1 MKFER
6 IELERFGH
14 FESLS
19 LDLRGPSGLV
29 VIHGPNEA
37 GKTTLLRAIH
47 GLLFGIDER
56 SPYGFRY
63 PYQAM
68 AIHATLQDSAGQ
80 RLELVRRKKRKDA
93 LLGNLRSEVGEVA
106 LDEPRFLRYF
116 AGVSPELYRAVFGF
130 THADLQQGAE
140 LLQVAGLAELLGGGA
155 LGGGAEVVRR
165 VLGEL
170 RDEADALFK
179 ARGKN
184 PPINRN
190 LAALR
195 DARAALRDATFP
207 QPQYL
212 ALTQALKDARDTL
225 ARADIELA
233 RLRLRSARVHTLLT
247 AFEDFHVHQRLLA
260 RLADPALA
268 TPLRPVDAERVRPLL
283 ADLHAREQ
291 RHQTLNDELER
302 LERRA
307 AQHPVDHALLA
318 EAAAVE
324 RLVRRVE
331 PVTARR
337 RELPR
342 EHERLLR
349 EQAALRAEFT
359 RLSGAPTHLSPETS
373 PHNLSQQPASQSA
386 DSQPPAPSIA
396 HNLSQQPA
404 SSSPPPART
413 ASPAELEQV
422 RLALARWRRAGQE
435 LQVLARGE
443 ADDEAEL
450 ATLRVEATAL
460 ADQAPDERGAA
471 LLAELESIQ
480 AAHAE
485 LERGEQDL
493 LRIDTELEQALARL
507 HPRPAAEALDR
518 LPLPSFAAVQ
528 DMQARHLDGE
538 RERRDALDHLSQQ
551 TAELARVEAELAA
564 LLAGEALPD
573 PASLAEA
580 RQRRDEAWQLI
591 RQQLLARGNHNQR
604 DLFGATDP
612 TPARVTDR
620 RTLARGFERALADA
634 DQLADQLRSCA
645 DRLAQKTALGHTA
658 ERARV
663 ALARAH
669 ERLTGLDAAERRASV
684 AWISLW
690 QPTGVQPGAPGPM
703 LAWLGDAASLRDL
716 AATRLRRALGLA
728 PLRPVVRDFEAR
740 LRDHLSAPTTLAWPA
755 LVQQLRERERD
766 AQTRRGRLESTLA
779 RSAALAAA
787 LARTRTAR
795 AFLERDLADADD
807 ELHRR
812 TSALGLPRN
821 LDPETAVER
830 LEALTDLSERTASNT
845 LQRTAC
851 EQALA
856 ALADFDAELAA
867 LLARLA
873 RDSPAGE
880 LPELQVESLSRALT
894 DARAAASS
902 HALARE
908 QADDRR
914 REQLRVAES
923 LAESRR
929 EYDALLTRAAVG
941 DEAAL
946 LNMSERTLLRDQH
959 ERSCAELDLRL
970 ARALGE
976 GEARLAYESELR
988 ASRREALI
996 SEQDAL
1002 TREIT
1007 ELDQRRISAA
1017 LQKGRLEHEAQQL
1030 GGDRAARIGA
1040 ELEVLKTELDEQI
1053 DRYLLVH
1060 LAERVL
1066 DRVTDRYARENQPA
1080 LLQYTSELLAR
1091 VTEGRHLRVVV
1102 QPETRSL
1109 ATIDRSGQLRSP
1121 ADLSS
1126 GTREQLFLALRLAY
1140 ILDYCDRNEPLP
1152 VIMDD
1157 VLVNFDDARA
1167 AASLGA
1173 LRDAA
1178 RVTQV
1183 ILLTCHRRW
1192 VDIARAVAPEARI
1205 LELPAEAAPARLQRP
1220 AEA

>member
-93 LLGNLRSEVGEVA
+93 LLGNLRSEAGEVA

-165 VLGEL
+165 VLAEL

-195 DARAALRDATFP
+195 DARTALRDATFP

-225 ARADIELA
+225 ARADVELA
-233 RLRLRSARVHTLLT
+233 RLRLRSARVHTLLA
-247 AFEDFHVHQRLLA
+247 AFEDFHAHQRLLA

-283 ADLHAREQ
+283 AELHAREQ
-291 RHQTLNDELER
+291 RHQTLSDELER

-349 EQAALRAEFT
+349 EQAALRAEFI
-359 RLSGAPTHLSPETS
+359 RLSDAPPETS
-373 PHNLSQQPASQSA
+373 PIDLSQQPAST
-386 DSQPPAPSIA
+386 
-396 HNLSQQPA
+396 
-404 SSSPPPART
+404 SPPPADDPTRA

-450 ATLRVEATAL
+450 AALRVEATTL

-493 LRIDTELEQALARL
+493 LRIDTELSQALARL

-551 TAELARVEAELAA
+551 TAELTRLEAELAA

-591 RQQLLARGNHNQR
+591 RQQLLARSNHNQR

-612 TPARVTDR
+612 TPARVADR

-645 DRLAQKTALGHTA
+645 DRLAQKTALGHA
-658 ERARV
+658 VERAR
-663 ALARAH
+663 LARARAR
-669 ERLTGLDAAERRASV
+669 ERLAGLDAAERSASV

-690 QPTGVQPGAPGPM
+690 QPTGVHPGAPGPM

-740 LRDHLSAPTTLAWPA
+740 LRDHLSAAATLAWPT

-795 AFLERDLADADD
+795 AFLERDLADTAD

-812 TSALGLPRN
+812 TSALGLPRH

-830 LEALTDLSERTASNT
+830 LEALTDLSERTAANT
-845 LQRTAC
+845 LQRAAC

-880 LPELQVESLSRALT
+880 LPELQVESLSRALAE
-894 DARAAASS
+894 ARAAASS
-902 HALARE
+902 HALASE

-929 EYDALLTRAAVG
+929 EYDALLARAGVH

-946 LNMSERTLLRDQH
+946 LNMSERTLLRDQQ

-976 GEARLAYESELR
+976 GEARTAYESELR

-1017 LQKGRLEHEAQQL
+1017 LQKGRHEHEAQQL

-1183 ILLTCHRRW
+1183 ILLTCHQRW
-1192 VDIARAVAPEARI
+1192 VDIARAVAPDARI
-1205 LELPAEAAPARLQRP
+1205 LELPAEAAPAHLQRP

>member
-6 IELERFGH
+6 LELERFGH
-14 FESLS
+14 FESLA
-19 LDLRGPSGLV
+19 LDLRGPGGLV

-56 SPYGFRY
+56 SPYGFRF

-93 LLGNLRSEVGEVA
+93 LLGHLRTDIGEVA
-106 LDEPRFLRYF
+106 LDEPRFTRYF
-116 AGVSPELYRAVFGF
+116 GSITPDLYRAVFGF

-155 LGGGAEVVRR
+155 LGGGAEAVRR
-165 VLGEL
+165 VLGDL

-179 ARGKN
+179 TRGKN

-190 LAALR
+190 LGALK
-195 DARAALRDATFP
+195 DARAALRDATFQ

-212 ALTQALKDARDTL
+212 ALTHALKDARDTL
-225 ARADIELA
+225 ASADTELA
-233 RLRLRSARVHTLLT
+233 RLRLRSARVHALLA
-247 AFEDFHVHQRLLA
+247 AFEDFHAHQRLLA

-268 TPLRPVDAERVRPLL
+268 TPLRPEDAERVRPLL
-283 ADLHAREQ
+283 TELRAREQ
-291 RHQTLNDELER
+291 RHQTLTDELER

-318 EAAAVE
+318 EAPAVE

-331 PVTARR
+331 AVTSRR

-342 EHERLLR
+342 ERERLAHEHTL
-349 EQAALRAEFT
+349 LRAEFT
-359 RLSGAPTHLSPETS
+359 RLVGANLSPETAPTHLSPET
-373 PHNLSQQPASQSA
+373 
-386 DSQPPAPSIA
+386 APDGI
-396 HNLSQQPA
+396 
-404 SSSPPPART
+404 T

-422 RLALARWRRAGQE
+422 RLALGRWRRTRQE

-450 ATLRVEATAL
+450 AALRVEATAL

-471 LLAELESIQ
+471 LLAELESVQ

-485 LERGEQDL
+485 LERGEIDL

-507 HPRPAAEALDR
+507 HPRPAATDLDR

-528 DMQARHLDGE
+528 DMQSRHLDGE
-538 RERRDALDHLSQQ
+538 RERRDALEHLAQE

-573 PASLAEA
+573 PARLAEA
-580 RQRRDEAWQLI
+580 RQRRDEAWQLV
-591 RQQLLARGNHNQR
+591 RQQLLARTSANQR
-604 DLFGATDP
+604 DLFGAAEA

-620 RTLARGFERALADA
+620 RTLARGFERALADT
-634 DQLADQLRSCA
+634 DQLADQLRSFA
-645 DRLAQKTALGHTA
+645 DRLAQKTALTHAA
-658 ERARV
+658 ERARL
-663 ALARAH
+663 ALTRAR
-669 ERLTGLDAAERRASV
+669 ERLAARDAAEL
-684 AWISLW
+684 AWSTAWQALW
-690 QPTGVQPGAPGPM
+690 RPTGITPGAPGPM

-728 PLRPVVRDFEAR
+728 PHRPRVHDFEAR
-740 LRDHLSAPTTLAWPA
+740 LRDHLLSSTAPASSTARVTATTPWPA
-755 LVQQLRERERD
+755 LVQQLRDRD
-766 AQTRRGRLESTLA
+766 RSAQTRRGRLESTLA
-779 RSAALAAA
+779 RTSALEAA
-787 LARTRTAR
+787 LARTTTAR
-795 AFLERDLADADD
+795 GFLERDLAGAAD
-807 ELHRR
+807 ELQRR
-812 TSALGLPRN
+812 TAALGLPPD

-830 LEALTDLSERTASNT
+830 LEALADLSERTATNT
-845 LQRTAC
+845 RLRAANDL
-851 EQALA
+851 ALV

-867 LLARLA
+867 LLTRLR
-873 RDSPAGE
+873 RDPAPGE
-880 LPELQVESLSRALT
+880 PELQVESLSRELAE
-894 DARAAASS
+894 ARAAAST

-908 QADDRR
+908 EAEDRG
-914 REQLRVAES
+914 REQLRVHEA

-929 EYDALLTRAAVG
+929 EYDDLLARAGVR

-946 LNMSERTLLRDQH
+946 LNMSERTLLRDQLV
-959 ERSCAELDLRL
+959 RSCAELDLRL

-976 GEARLAYESELR
+976 GEPRAAYEAELR

-1002 TREIT
+1002 TRQIS

-1017 LQKGRLEHEAQQL
+1017 LQKGRHEHEAQQL

-1040 ELEVLKTELDEQI
+1040 ELEVLKSELEEQI

-1080 LLQYTSELLAR
+1080 LLQHTSELFHR

-1109 ATIDRSGQLRSP
+1109 ATVDRNGQLRSP
-1121 ADLSS
+1121 SDLSS

-1140 ILDYCDRNEPLP
+1140 ILDYCDRSEPLP
-1152 VIMDD
+1152 VVLDD
-1157 VLVNFDDARA
+1157 VLVNFDDDRA
-1167 AASLGA
+1167 AACLA
-1173 LRDAA
+1173 TLRDAA
-1178 RVTQV
+1178 RHTQV
-1183 ILLTCHRRW
+1183 ILLTCHRRE
-1192 VDIARAVAPEARI
+1192 VDLTRKVAPDARI
-1205 LELPAEAAPARLQRP
+1205 LELPGESPPARVARP